1 VPVWALGV
9 LYIAIDFGG
18 ALTGV
23 RGGPQDAKLVVAH
36 IAHLA
41 GAIFGLLYAWRGW
54 TLEDFGTW
62 TQRLLRRRPRM
73 RVVHPGA
80 DREADAGDEESLH
93 ETVDRIL
100 AKISRSGESSL
111 TPAERETLTRASR
124 KLKDR
129 SR

>member
-1 VPVWALGV
+1 VWALGV
-9 LYIAIDFGG
+9 LYVAIDFGG
-18 ALTGV
+18 ALTGA

-36 IAHLA
+36 VAHLA
-41 GAIFGLLYAWRGW
+41 GAAFGLLYAWRGW

-62 TQRLLRRRPRM
+62 TQQIFRRRPRM
-73 RVVHPGA
+73 RVVHPDA
-80 DREADAGDEESLH
+80 DRAETEDDASLT

-100 AKISRSGESSL
+100 AKISRSGEASL

>member
-1 VPVWALGV
+1 V

-36 IAHLA
+36 VAHLA
-41 GAIFGLLYAWRGW
+41 GAVFGLLYAWRGW

-62 TQRLLRRRPRM
+62 TQQLFRRRPRM
-73 RVVHPGA
+73 RVVDPGA
-80 DREADAGDEESLH
+80 DRPDEDDDQSLH